1 MRSTMNRL
9 IAHCKGFLASY
20 KIPKQFIILTEL
32 PKTHVGKIDKNEL
45 LRLAV
50 KGVRPYWLPPFFISK
65 ITAIFHV
72 SAQLYGAVADRKSN
86 GIFNDREAGNMVGHI
101 GGANGTQQIGETV
114 KSAAPD
120 KGVVVAAVQSV
131 SVQNEQQKGEERE
144 LPVQKAQQ
152 MTDSMNK
159 FLESVNTQLRFKLHD
174 ELKEYYVT
182 IVDSNT
188 DEVVREIPS
197 KKLMD
202 IYASMKEFVGLLIDR
217 KI

>member
-1 MRSTMNRL
+1 
-9 IAHCKGFLASY
+9 
-20 KIPKQFIILTEL
+20 
-32 PKTHVGKIDKNEL
+32 
-45 LRLAV
+45 
-50 KGVRPYWLPPFFISK
+50 
-65 ITAIFHV
+65 
-72 SAQLYGAVADRKSN
+72 
-86 GIFNDREAGNMVGHI
+86 MVGRI
-101 GGANGTQQIGETV
+101 GGAEGTQQIGTKV
-114 KSAAPD
+114 ASAAPD
-120 KGVVVAAVQSV
+120 KGVAVAAVQAV
-131 SVQNEQQKGEERE
+131 SVQTEQQKGEERE

-174 ELKEYYVT
+174 DLKEYYVT
-182 IVDSNT
+182 IIDSNT

>member
-1 MRSTMNRL
+1 
-9 IAHCKGFLASY
+9 
-20 KIPKQFIILTEL
+20 
-32 PKTHVGKIDKNEL
+32 
-45 LRLAV
+45 
-50 KGVRPYWLPPFFISK
+50 
-65 ITAIFHV
+65 
-72 SAQLYGAVADRKSN
+72 
-86 GIFNDREAGNMVGHI
+86 MVGHI
-101 GGANGTQQIGETV
+101 GGANGTQQIGAKVE
-114 KSAAPD
+114 SATPD
-120 KGVVVAAVQSV
+120 KGVAVAAVQAV
-131 SVQNEQQKGEERE
+131 SIQNEQQKGEERE

-174 ELKEYYVT
+174 DLKEYYVT